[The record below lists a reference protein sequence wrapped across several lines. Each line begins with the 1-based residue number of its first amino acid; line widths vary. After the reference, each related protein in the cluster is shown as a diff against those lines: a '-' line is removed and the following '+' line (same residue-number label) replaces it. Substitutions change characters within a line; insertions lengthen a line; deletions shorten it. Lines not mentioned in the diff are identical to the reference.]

1 MNNLWYA
8 KLNKNPLVAKYS
20 PFAAVRAGHGAA
32 FTVCEFRGVLH
43 GFAQK
48 AKNQRI
54 KWFWNAFVSC
64 CESET
69 WKGKK
74 YKPCILKYK
83 ALILKYVPCIFCDKP
98 CVFSRIPKCLH
109 FASFFVFSGR
119 RIRNKMLR
127 GAKPSECYQKHVSCG
142 NAGKRNVPHDNGFVS
157 CDTGPKMCNNDNE
170 QVPWGTC
177 FCVIGCSG

>member
-48 AKNQRI
+48 AENQRI
-54 KWFWNAFVSC
+54 KWFWNALVSC

-109 FASFFVFSGR
+109 FASFFVFPGR

-127 GAKPSECYQKHVSCG
+127 GCKTIGMLPETCVLRQCGKKKRTARQWVCVVRYGSE
-142 NAGKRNVPHDNGFVS
+142 NV
-157 CDTGPKMCNNDNE
+157 
-170 QVPWGTC
+170 
-177 FCVIGCSG
+177 

>member
-54 KWFWNAFVSC
+54 K
-64 CESET
+64 
-69 WKGKK
+69 
-74 YKPCILKYK
+74 
-83 ALILKYVPCIFCDKP
+83 
-98 CVFSRIPKCLH
+98 
-109 FASFFVFSGR
+109 
-119 RIRNKMLR
+119 
-127 GAKPSECYQKHVSCG
+127 
-142 NAGKRNVPHDNGFVS
+142 
-157 CDTGPKMCNNDNE
+157 
-170 QVPWGTC
+170 
-177 FCVIGCSG
+177 